1 MLKLCDK
8 TCLEIKETLF
18 VLVSLLGGKKGQ
30 INIAMSFSQKKKVFQ
45 KKMVISKKRDF
56 FVQSLLVTQEI
67 KF

>member
-1 MLKLCDK
+1 MFRNKRDVVC
-8 TCLEIKETLF
+8 T
-18 VLVSLLGGKKGQ
+18 SLLGGKKGQ

-45 KKMVISKKRDF
+45 KKMVISKKSDF